1 MKTLLPLHELPDL
14 KTLSG
19 EQKDALIEQLW
30 QEHQALQ
37 KVLAGRGKSPK
48 KTAENSSLPPSKGF
62 KKNQPAQIEGVK
74 RQASVGRAGGGRA
87 LQPQPHQTIVVQAA
101 VEAHIKQQFQIQN
114 LTVLKPL
121 QQLGFMILNISTD
134 R

>member
-1 MKTLLPLHELPDL
+1 LLLHELPDL

-37 KVLAGRGKSPK
+37 KVLAGRGKTPK

-62 KKNQPAQIEGVK
+62 KKNQSAKIEGVK

-87 LQPQPHQTIVVQAA
+87 LEPHPHQTIVGSIQAMSA
-101 VEAHIKQQFQIQN
+101 LWQWRQRGSPADGGG
-114 LTVLKPL
+114 LK
-121 QQLGFMILNISTD
+121 